1 MTDHEPPAPAIKLNE
16 QQQRAVDH
24 AAGPLMVLAGPGTG
38 KTRVIIERIANLIEQ
53 RNADPATIL
62 AVTFTVKATEQMRTK
77 LAERL
82 AHNARAAD
90 LVRIR
95 TFHGLGREMLQR
107 FADYLGLP
115 ATLTLMDSA
124 QRRRLLRAIIA
135 ENNLY
140 THAAAEGVDTAA
152 ERAALLMKRCREC
165 ARSTGDALAYAA
177 RWRDRHEQFQTGLH
191 GDMILADAAHM
202 RHFEA
207 GAKAFDH
214 FERRCMQLGWIAF
227 DDYIAHPIR
236 LLREHPEVA
245 AMVRS
250 ETRHIVVDEFQDVNP
265 AQIEL
270 LRLLA
275 PPDRN
280 PDLCVVGD
288 DDQAIYAFR
297 GADPRAMA
305 QFARIWGDHATEKLE
320 INYRSGRRII
330 DLANEVISKA
340 ERVDS
345 EKFARVPD
353 GEPNGTGT
361 VQVIST
367 DGQNPRD
374 AVIPAMILIDK
385 QSSDRKFS
393 DYAVLTRLTI
403 DADRV
408 AAALRMHGIPVNLRE
423 KRTPLDD
430 AGVQDVLSWMRILT
444 DASNTADVQRLL
456 SRPPVAIRLTRVSRL
471 AADFT
476 VARREHADER
486 PFIEWLRDS
495 AHDPSIASWLALYDE
510 LLSVAAALPADRAID
525 EIIRRSGVVEAEA
538 LEPLEKARRVQNL
551 VPLIRFARRVQP
563 FLDPPRDLNAFLSY
577 YNDLDAGEKDFSFA
591 NTIDAND
598 DDADAEAHT
607 PDAVSILTAHRAKG
621 LEFDTVFVV
630 RCNPGH
636 GFPQSRPADDDPLPL
651 DFSGIDPLGRADE
664 ERRLFYVACTRAERR
679 LVLTTKS
686 TKSVSEKN
694 FIHQLRDTLPFK
706 LDETHET
713 EWLKDAP
720 LGITDPMDQ
729 ELADEGDPETDARN
743 AILRAEF
750 ARARQAALSAL
761 HEAERAADGV
771 APPHTFSTL
780 TDAAARI
787 AALSYLRVK
796 GTLPEDQSALSPD
809 AREHLRAVAD
819 RLARAIGPAWPI
831 LKSPLKLSYSKIND
845 YLACPRCFLV
855 KHVLGLDEAK
865 TAELSVGHI
874 VHIALERF
882 FKEWRLADAEGRPLP
897 TRDRLIHLCTDALR
911 AESRTNP
918 LPTDHEHRALL
929 EQIQTLALN
938 ALDKLH
944 DDANIL
950 HIEKWVEF
958 PYDSSGR
965 RHHFIAKLDRVDQ
978 LASGH
983 FRIVDYKTGQSSKK
997 LLEPRKD
1004 DLQMA
1009 IYAMALPRLLND
1021 DDRPIDNGGVAEYWL
1036 LRTAER
1042 GTIGFDAIDFDKVRA
1057 QIDKV
1062 ITGVLAGQ
1070 YGRNESTCK
1079 GLCEIIGQ

>member
-236 LLREHPEVA
+236 LLREHPEAA

-577 YNDLDAGEKDFSFA
+577 YNPDAVKRDFSFA

-598 DDADAEAHT
+598 DDADAAHT
-607 PDAVSILTAHRAKG
+607 PDARLDPHRSPSQG
-621 LEFDTVFVV
+621 PRV
-630 RCNPGH
+630 RYRLRRPLQPGH
-636 GFPQSRPADDDPLPL
+636 GFQSRPRRRRPA
-651 DFSGIDPLGRADE
+651 SWISRASI
-664 ERRLFYVACTRAERR
+664 RWVAPMRCQAGSSMSPARAERLSSR
-679 LVLTTKS
+679 PSPPSPSREKLHPSISATPPSSS
-686 TKSVSEKN
+686 T
-694 FIHQLRDTLPFK
+694 RPTRP
-706 LDETHET
+706 

-720 LGITDPMDQ
+720 VGHHSDPMDQ
-729 ELADEGDPETDARN
+729 ERVDEGDLETDARN

-750 ARARQAALSAL
+750 ARRLARCCFSAL
-761 HEAERAADGV
+761 HEAAERASDGA
-771 APPHTFSTL
+771 APPHTHSRPQTP
-780 TDAAARI
+780 AAPI
-787 AALSYLRVK
+787 AAFPSIRRVK
-796 GTLPEDQSALSPD
+796 GRPRGPIRPLSD
-809 AREHLRAVAD
+809 APRASPQAVAD
-819 RLARAIGPAWPI
+819 RLASAIGPACPSSSRRSN
-831 LKSPLKLSYSKIND
+831 SPTPRSISSLL
-845 YLACPRCFLV
+845 PRCFLV

-865 TAELSVGHI
+865 TAELSIRPHRP
-874 VHIALERF
+874 HRPFERF
-882 FKEWRLADAEGRPLP
+882 FKEW
-897 TRDRLIHLCTDALR
+897 LR
-911 AESRTNP
+911 
-918 LPTDHEHRALL
+918 
-929 EQIQTLALN
+929 
-938 ALDKLH
+938 
-944 DDANIL
+944 
-950 HIEKWVEF
+950 
-958 PYDSSGR
+958 R
-965 RHHFIAKLDRVDQ
+965 RHRQAP
-978 LASGH
+978 S
-983 FRIVDYKTGQSSKK
+983 
-997 LLEPRKD
+997 
-1004 DLQMA
+1004 
-1009 IYAMALPRLLND
+1009 
-1021 DDRPIDNGGVAEYWL
+1021 
-1036 LRTAER
+1036 
-1042 GTIGFDAIDFDKVRA
+1042 
-1057 QIDKV
+1057 
-1062 ITGVLAGQ
+1062 
-1070 YGRNESTCK
+1070 
-1079 GLCEIIGQ
+1079 